1 MKKRFIVIP
10 ALVLAGVGVFF
21 FMKSRNA
28 SKVDMS
34 TFVPTAVATKQDIS
48 SEISSSGTI
57 TPKDTYNIT
66 ALVSGEIVS
75 ADFNIGDMVSKD
87 QVLYQIDKSSIVSD
101 INSSNNSLNKANS
114 GYASA
119 SKEYAKA
126 KAEFAGNLYRSTR
139 KGYIKELSIQTG
151 DKISGGTKLAT
162 IYNDNVMNIR
172 IPFLSSDAV
181 NITPGMSGA
190 LTIADTGEQVEG
202 KVVSV
207 SSMDQTL
214 DGGRLVRNVT
224 FEVNN
229 PGGLTDKT
237 TANATVGDIT
247 STGDGTFEASTNVD
261 MSADLAAGVDIES
274 VLVNVGDYV
283 DVGTPIFKMTSES
296 TDKLLKTYK
305 DALDTAQGDV
315 DTAKKGVDTAKK
327 NSDEYTIK
335 SPIAGK
341 VISKNY
347 KVGDKV
353 GSGSDNKAVTMAVIY
368 DMSSYTFKMSV
379 DEKDISKVQNGQKV
393 RIKSDAFPDKE
404 YSGTVTNVS
413 LESTSQNGVST
424 YPVTVKL
431 DETYDLLPGMNV
443 DGYITLESAKDALTI
458 PSNALMRGNKV
469 YVKDNSATE
478 TKTAD
483 AKANKDSTNANSSG
497 DGLVPAGFKE
507 VTVTT
512 GVINSDYV
520 QITSGL
526 NEGDEVY
533 IDETANMSV
542 GETGADGMPAD
553 NGGGM
558 DAGGEGAGEGGA
570 GAGGADA
577 GGADAGG
584 ADAGGA
590 DAGGA
595 GGQ

>member
-28 SKVDMS
+28 SKVGMS

-181 NITPGMSGA
+181 NITPGMSGT

-584 ADAGGA
+584 A
-590 DAGGA
+590 

>member
-590 DAGGA
+590 

>member
-34 TFVPTAVATKQDIS
+34 TFVPTAVYTKQDIS

-151 DKISGGTKLAT
+151 DKIRGGTKLAT

-181 NITPGMSGA
+181 NITPGMSGT

-590 DAGGA
+590 

>member
-181 NITPGMSGA
+181 NITPGMSGT

-570 GAGGADA
+570 GAGGADV
-577 GGADAGG
+577 GG

>member
-584 ADAGGA
+584 A
-590 DAGGA
+590 

>member
-1 MKKRFIVIP
+1 
-10 ALVLAGVGVFF
+10 
-21 FMKSRNA
+21 
-28 SKVDMS
+28 
-34 TFVPTAVATKQDIS
+34 
-48 SEISSSGTI
+48 
-57 TPKDTYNIT
+57 
-66 ALVSGEIVS
+66 
-75 ADFNIGDMVSKD
+75 
-87 QVLYQIDKSSIVSD
+87 
-101 INSSNNSLNKANS
+101 
-114 GYASA
+114 
-119 SKEYAKA
+119 
-126 KAEFAGNLYRSTR
+126 
-139 KGYIKELSIQTG
+139 
-151 DKISGGTKLAT
+151 
-162 IYNDNVMNIR
+162 
-172 IPFLSSDAV
+172 
-181 NITPGMSGA
+181 
-190 LTIADTGEQVEG
+190 
-202 KVVSV
+202 
-207 SSMDQTL
+207 
-214 DGGRLVRNVT
+214 
-224 FEVNN
+224 
-229 PGGLTDKT
+229 
-237 TANATVGDIT
+237 
-247 STGDGTFEASTNVD
+247 
-261 MSADLAAGVDIES
+261 
-274 VLVNVGDYV
+274 
-283 DVGTPIFKMTSES
+283 
-296 TDKLLKTYK
+296 
-305 DALDTAQGDV
+305 
-315 DTAKKGVDTAKK
+315 
-327 NSDEYTIK
+327 
-335 SPIAGK
+335 
-341 VISKNY
+341 
-347 KVGDKV
+347 
-353 GSGSDNKAVTMAVIY
+353 MAVIY

-379 DEKDISKVQNGQKV
+379 DEKDISKVQSGQKV

-424 YPVTVKL
+424 YPVTVTL

-478 TKTAD
+478 TKKAD

-584 ADAGGA
+584 A
-590 DAGGA
+590 